1 MVIDGND
8 HRGIDVGIL
17 TKADHAI
24 TRPLLETNLK
34 DMTAHSALTADPKRP
49 GTYGNGTASGKID
62 YVLLSRAPFELVEGG
77 AIFRRGM
84 GRQERNALGPL
95 SDHDG
100 C

>member
-34 DMTAHSALTADPKRP
+34 DITAHPALTADPKRP

-62 YVLLSRAPFELVEGG
+62 YVLLSGRHSSSSRAVPYSAEVYG
-77 AIFRRGM
+77 AART
-84 GRQERNALGPL
+84 ERSGTTIRP
-95 SDHDG
+95 
-100 C
+100 